1 MKKILCTV
9 IAAFLIICGLSGC
22 IPAAED
28 ITPELSPALSTETI
42 AEPSLVLPTE
52 PAAESSP
59 VPSMEPVTEPSLS
72 VSAEPTQKPSLPPA
86 ATAAVEPSSGPAFN
100 VADEPPLDE
109 RSLSITVPDFLD
121 EEQQLLYRKAYR
133 LYEAMFGGSSSG
145 IDIPRISGQPK
156 LPSMENATVAY
167 AGNNYIVSTGRYSD
181 WDDFS
186 MVIYSVYTDEF
197 WKHMNQLNG
206 VERYVNVDGRM
217 CYLDLGRGSGRLY
230 LGQPDE
236 FELVSQ
242 TDDSIIFTLIGH
254 YGQAIE
260 DGGNGKNYT
269 IKFPM
274 KLVKT
279 ENGWRFEEFH
289 SALWEQQ
296 VLDE

>member
-1 MKKILCTV
+1 MKKSLCAV
-9 IAAFLIICGLSGC
+9 IAVFLVTCILSGC
-22 IPAAED
+22 IPTVED
-28 ITPELSPALSTETI
+28 ITPDPSPVLSSEPI
-42 AEPSLVLPTE
+42 VEPSLNSSSEPTV
-52 PAAESSP
+52 ESSFA
-59 VPSMEPVTEPSLS
+59 PSMEPSLEPSLS
-72 VSAEPTQKPSLPPA
+72 MPTESTPEPSLNLPVA
-86 ATAAVEPSSGPAFN
+86 AAAEPSSGLALN
-100 VADEPPLDE
+100 IADEPPLDE

-156 LPSMENATVAY
+156 LPSMENATIAY
-167 AGNNYIVSTGRYSD
+167 AGNNYIVSTGRYSN

-260 DGGNGKNYT
+260 DGGNGENYT
-269 IKFPM
+269 IEYPM

-296 VLDE
+296 ALDE